1 MPFYSFFDPTMIIL
15 IPAIII
21 SFWAQNKVDGT
32 YRKYSKVRTING
44 YTGQQVARMMLD
56 EAGLFDVRIEV
67 VNTKLGDHYDPSSRI
82 LRLSPDV
89 YAGGTISS
97 AGIAAHEVGHALQH
111 KEKYK
116 PLTIRNSIVPVV
128 NISSNISWVLFLIG
142 VLLGFKGL
150 TMLGIVLFSAV
161 VVFQLITLPVEFD
174 ASTRAL
180 NILKSRG
187 ILYGDET
194 KNAQK
199 VLDAAAMTY
208 VAATLMAISQLI
220 RLIAISNRD
229 DWRRGRIWIVEN

>member
-15 IPAIII
+15 IPAMII
-21 SFWAQNKVDGT
+21 SFWAQNKIDST
-32 YRKYSKVRTING
+32 YKKYSKVRTING
-44 YTGQQVARMMLD
+44 YTGQQIARMMLD
-56 EAGLFDVRIEV
+56 NAGLFDVRIEV

-97 AGIAAHEVGHALQH
+97 AGIAAHEVGHAMQH

-116 PLTIRNSIVPVV
+116 PLTIRNAIVPVV
-128 NISSNISWVLFLIG
+128 NISSSISWVLFFIG
-142 VLLGFKGL
+142 MLLSFKGL
-150 TMLGIVLFSAV
+150 IILGIVLFSAV

>member
-1 MPFYSFFDPTMIIL
+1 MLGFFDPTMIIL
-15 IPAIII
+15 VPAIII
-21 SFWAQNKVDGT
+21 SFWAQTKVNST
-32 YRKYSKVRTING
+32 YNKYSQVRTIRG
-44 YTGQQVARMMLD
+44 YTGQQVARIMLD
-56 EAGLFDVRIEV
+56 DAGLSDVRIEV
-67 VNTKLGDHYDPSSRI
+67 INSKLGDHYDPSSRI

-111 KEKYK
+111 KERYK
-116 PLTIRNSIVPVV
+116 PLTIRNSIVPIV
-128 NISSNISWVLFLIG
+128 NISSSASWILFFIG
-142 VLLGFKGL
+142 LLLGIKGL
-150 TMLGIVLFSAV
+150 TTLGIVLFSAV
-161 VVFQLITLPVEFD
+161 IVFQVITLPVEFD

-208 VAATLMAISQLI
+208 VAATLMAVSQLI
-220 RLIAISNRD
+220 RLIALSNRD
-229 DWRRGRIWIVEN
+229 DWKRGSVWIVEN

>member
-1 MPFYSFFDPTMIIL
+1 MLGFFDPTMIIL

-21 SFWAQNKVDGT
+21 SFWAQTKVNSA
-32 YRKYSKVRTING
+32 YSKYSEVRTMNG
-44 YTGQQVARMMLD
+44 YTGQQIARMMLD
-56 EAGLFDVRIEV
+56 DAGLFDVRIEV

-97 AGIAAHEVGHALQH
+97 AGIAAHEVGHAIQH

-128 NISSNISWVLFLIG
+128 NISSNASWILFFIG
-142 VLLGFKGL
+142 LVLGFKGL

-194 KNAQK
+194 KGAQK

-229 DWRRGRIWIVEN
+229 D

>member
-1 MPFYSFFDPTMIIL
+1 MPFYPFFDPTMIIL

-21 SFWAQNKVDGT
+21 SFWAQTKINSA
-32 YRKYSKVRTING
+32 YSKYSEVRTRNG

-56 EAGLFDVRIEV
+56 EAGLFEVRIEV
-67 VNTKLGDHYDPSSRI
+67 INSKLGDHYDPGNKV

-89 YAGGTISS
+89 YSSGTISA

-111 KEKYK
+111 KERYA
-116 PLTIRNSIVPVV
+116 PLVIRNSIVPIV
-128 NISSNISWVLFLIG
+128 NMGSSVSWMLFFVG
-142 VLLGFKGL
+142 MLLGFKGL
-150 TMLGIVLFSAV
+150 TTLGILLFSGV
-161 VVFQLITLPVEFD
+161 VIFQLITLPVEFD

-194 KNAQK
+194 KSAQK

-208 VAATLMAISQLI
+208 VAATLMAVSQLI
-220 RLIAISNRD
+220 RLIALSNRRND
-229 DWRRGRIWIVEN
+229 